1 MARTGDEGD
10 HLAVQPWPKPDTAG
24 PGQESVWD
32 YPRPPRLEEFTGS
45 ITVELGSRT
54 VASTTRAWR
63 VLETSHP
70 PTYYLPH
77 DAFAKGVLRR
87 ADGASWCEWK
97 GQATYYDVVSDT
109 RVAPTAAWTYL
120 HPSRDFAPITGAI
133 AVMAAAVDRC
143 TVNGEQVVP
152 QPGGFYGGWVTS
164 WIVGPF
170 KGIPGSAGW

>member
-1 MARTGDEGD
+1 
-10 HLAVQPWPKPDTAG
+10 
-24 PGQESVWD
+24 VWD

-45 ITVELGSRT
+45 ITVELGGRE

-77 DAFAKGVLRR
+77 TAFAEGALRPTG
-87 ADGASWCEWK
+87 GASWCEWK
-97 GQATYYDVVSDT
+97 GEATYYDLVTDT
-109 RVAPTAAWTYL
+109 RAALHAAWTYL
-120 HPSRDFAPITGAI
+120 KPSPDFAPIAGAI

-143 TVNGEQVVP
+143 TVNGEQVIP